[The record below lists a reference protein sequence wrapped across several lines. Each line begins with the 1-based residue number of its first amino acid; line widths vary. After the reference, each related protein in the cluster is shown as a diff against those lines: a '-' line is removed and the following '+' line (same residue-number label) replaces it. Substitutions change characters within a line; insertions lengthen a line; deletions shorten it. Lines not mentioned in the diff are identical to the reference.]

1 MKFSPKVS
9 RLIETRD
16 KPNSNTETS
25 RDLMRDGS
33 ETLYEASD
41 RRCAEESGKKSLGSR
56 GNFAAE
62 INYSVTVKLQ
72 NRDLSC

>member
-1 MKFSPKVS
+1 
-9 RLIETRD
+9 
-16 KPNSNTETS
+16 
-25 RDLMRDGS
+25 MRDGS

-72 NRDLSC
+72 NRDLSCWGPLIIFRPTDDCNDYLLE